1 MTVQLSVVMPVHDVA
16 PWIEEQLDCV
26 LRQDVDLEVIVIDDR
41 SSDDTFALVERVA
54 LRDERVRLH
63 RSGSAGGGAA
73 RNQGLDLAQGDYL
86 VFADGDDLVPDGAY
100 RCLVEAAESSNAAI
114 AVGRHLKF
122 SSGAT
127 WEPMASWYDVHDG
140 GVTDLESTPRLV
152 ANRACWNRV
161 FRTDF
166 LRAEGIRFPDVARS
180 NDIVPM
186 VRAYVAADRIAV
198 VSEVVYLYRER
209 PGTSSMTA
217 RASSVDGVTSYLGQ
231 EMEVA
236 SLLADAAPNVRRAHA
251 EVVLGADGYVH
262 LDRFLRGQPTAHEL
276 DAVIDVVRRLL
287 RVIPGDDREAVR
299 AERRALWFLL
309 ANGAADV
316 AVRFA
321 SAMHE
326 GQDDHAVP
334 LPIVRGWSEVIRT
347 VVELGQE
354 AEFALDRE
362 KLVNDGPLVL
372 LANRAEHTDVMVLDS
387 AVTDLVG
394 LVAGVEGRS
403 EVLRAVSGAV
413 RALDPVGVKLV
424 SGARHLAPL
433 VVDRADPGVGLLTLA
448 GPLGA
453 TVPDGASLE
462 LALTGP
468 DGDEILLG
476 LDHDDARWWLRVED
490 DDVHAGRH
498 HTAFRIAFRD
508 QRLEFTVVT
517 ARMPLPPV
525 AEDVRLQPL
534 ADRSDGW
541 RFLIDRRAPNPSVA
555 RRLLRAARATLGR

>member
-16 PWIEEQLDCV
+16 PWIGEQLECV

-54 LRDERVRLH
+54 LHDERVRLH

-73 RNQGLDLAQGDYL
+73 RNQGLDLAQGEYV

-100 RCLVEAAESSNAAI
+100 RCLVEAAASSNAAI

-127 WEPMASWYDVHDG
+127 WEPMASWYDVHTAST
-140 GVTDLESTPRLV
+140 TDLESMPKLL

-186 VRAYVAADRIAV
+186 VRAFVGADRIAV
-198 VSEVVYLYRER
+198 VPAVVYLYRER

-217 RASSVDGVTSYLGQ
+217 RASSVDGVISYFAQ
-231 EMEVA
+231 ETEVA
-236 SLLADAAPNVRRAHA
+236 LLLADAAPDVRRAHA

-262 LDRFLRGQPTAHEL
+262 LDRFFRGQPTEEEL
-276 DAVIDVVRRLL
+276 DLVTSAVRRLL
-287 RVIPGDDREAVR
+287 GVIPEVDREGLR
-299 AERRALWFLL
+299 AERRTLWFLV
-309 ANGAADV
+309 ANGTADV
-316 AVRFA
+316 AVRLA

-326 GQDDHAVP
+326 GQGHHGVP
-334 LPIVRGWSEVIRT
+334 LPLVHAWAAAIRSADA
-347 VVELGQE
+347 LGRQ

-372 LANRAEHTDVMVLDS
+372 LANRAEHTDVSVLEA
-387 AVTDLVG
+387 AVTDLSALITDVG
-394 LVAGVEGRS
+394 GRS
-403 EVLRAVSGAV
+403 EVLRAVAEAV
-413 RALDPVGVKLV
+413 RALDPIGVGLV

-433 VVDRADPGVGLLTLA
+433 VVDRARPGVGSLTLS
-448 GPLGA
+448 GPLG
-453 TVPDGASLE
+453 TEVPEGASLE
-462 LALTGP
+462 LTVTGA
-468 DGDEILLG
+468 GGVETRLG
-476 LDHDDARWWLRVED
+476 LDHEGDRWWLGVED
-490 DDVHAGRH
+490 DDVQRGRNR
-498 HTAFRIAFRD
+498 TTFRIAFRG
-508 QRLEFTVVT
+508 RHLELPVVT

-525 AEDVRLQPL
+525 PADVQLQPL
-534 ADRSDGW
+534 ADRADGW
-541 RFLIDRRAPNPSVA
+541 RFLIDRRAPSPSVA
-555 RRLLRAARATLGR
+555 RRLLRAARAALGR